1 MLFRSQGE
9 TIYTYAV
16 CLTSNTPEYR
26 LAAYRADGTPMAQYA
41 LELADLLPASGGP
54 AQDAVIGL
62 AVRGDCVLLHTLNA
76 RTRALV
82 LAEGELR
89 PVSVPPT
96 LEESLPGGYRL
107 LLTEPD
113 VLLLDEPTRGI
124 DVGAKYEIYQLIL
137 DLANKGK
144 TVIMVSSEMPELLGV
159 CDRILVMSGGRLAGE
174 VDAKTA
180 TQEDIMRLAAKYV

>member
-1 MLFRSQGE
+1 
-9 TIYTYAV
+9 
-16 CLTSNTPEYR
+16 
-26 LAAYRADGTPMAQYA
+26 MAQYA

-107 LLTEPD
+107 LPQWDPD
-113 VLLLDEPTRGI
+113 SPALFFASAAPALYRFDAQTQTFSSALLPEDIPQNVTWHGSCGHDLLLSTQQDGQGRSWYLLR
-124 DVGAKYEIYQLIL
+124 V
-137 DLANKGK
+137 DLA
-144 TVIMVSSEMPELLGV
+144 
-159 CDRILVMSGGRLAGE
+159 
-174 VDAKTA
+174 
-180 TQEDIMRLAAKYV
+180 